1 MKKIFI
7 NSVCGLSAASLL
19 AFAMLACDSDSPSAA
34 SCNCNA
40 PSSSSCEGA
49 PESSSEVVQ
58 PVSSSSSSSVAGQSG
73 SDIAETCVDI
83 KMTCSPCKGDD
94 CPTTAIPCNSCQD
107 WPIGQEVIQCN
118 TGEIHI
124 CNQYHVWS
132 ATGLYE
138 GYFEEMATDVKAERR
153 TGSAV
158 TPFVLKVV
166 NADSS
171 VTFRDDVSI
180 YNGFVVDGVKCILSG
195 DTLNVKILYPDS
207 AYNGS
212 SEPGVITF
220 TLSKAFA
227 NVKKFKYLES
237 SAMPIFEEVSSS
249 SSVIGSSSSWN
260 IGCITMSKLC
270 PPCDDDDCPIPF
282 MPCNQCYGMYGAET
296 YDCETNERY
305 VCSKFDTWDRT
316 CLNLTDSSGNIAE
329 DSCEYGFGAW
339 LDCKTDK
346 PFVCREGRWERLP
359 EEYSWVHQKC
369 DGSETSKSAYIEYDT
384 EKGSIAKV
392 RLGFYCNGIYWQQSD
407 TSTPERGRCEIE
419 EDKVT
424 INEKTYQCVGG
435 KWEVQ

>member
-49 PESSSEVVQ
+49 PESSSEDAQ

-158 TPFVLKVV
+158 TPYVLKVV

-171 VTFRDDVSI
+171 VTFRDDVS
-180 YNGFVVDGVKCILSG
+180 LSM
-195 DTLNVKILYPDS
+195 
-207 AYNGS
+207 A
-212 SEPGVITF
+212 
-220 TLSKAFA
+220 
-227 NVKKFKYLES
+227 
-237 SAMPIFEEVSSS
+237 
-249 SSVIGSSSSWN
+249 
-260 IGCITMSKLC
+260 
-270 PPCDDDDCPIPF
+270 
-282 MPCNQCYGMYGAET
+282 
-296 YDCETNERY
+296 
-305 VCSKFDTWDRT
+305 
-316 CLNLTDSSGNIAE
+316 
-329 DSCEYGFGAW
+329 
-339 LDCKTDK
+339 
-346 PFVCREGRWERLP
+346 
-359 EEYSWVHQKC
+359 
-369 DGSETSKSAYIEYDT
+369 
-384 EKGSIAKV
+384 
-392 RLGFYCNGIYWQQSD
+392 
-407 TSTPERGRCEIE
+407 
-419 EDKVT
+419 
-424 INEKTYQCVGG
+424 
-435 KWEVQ
+435 